1 MRGGV
6 KREFREVA
14 VGGIAMAALVGAIVL
29 SYGDREVAAA
39 GGYTIEA
46 GFNRV
51 DGITVGTPVEL
62 AGIRVGSVERLRLDG
77 NYRPVATLRLASG
90 LRLPKDTGVAI
101 HTDGL
106 FGAKFVQLDPGG
118 DPEALKGGD
127 RITLTQDA
135 VVVDELLEL
144 IIAEGKAHRARME
157 RQTDNAE
164 PQGAR

>member
-14 VGGIAMAALVGAIVL
+14 VGGIAMAALMGAIAL
-29 SYGDREVAAA
+29 SYGDREAAAA

-51 DGITVGTPVEL
+51 DGIAVGTPVEL

-77 NYRPVATLRLASG
+77 NYRPVATLRLSSG
-90 LRLPKDTGVAI
+90 LRLPKDTGAAI

-118 DPEALKGGD
+118 DADTLNDGD
-127 RITLTQDA
+127 RIALTQDA

-144 IIAEGKAHRARME
+144 IIAEGKAHRAKME
-157 RQTDNAE
+157 RPTDTPE
-164 PQGAR
+164 PQGRR